1 MKSEAEHLAFFVIF
15 ALSNIIYMYKIFRL
29 ALAPI
34 LALALAAAPTRAQEL
49 VILHTNDT
57 HSQIEP
63 YTYKADTN
71 VGGFLRREAYIR
83 EVRSQHPNVLLF
95 DAGDFSQGTPYFN
108 FFKGYTE
115 VYLMNAMKYDAVTLG
130 NHEFDN
136 GCAALAKRI
145 RKMNFPVVCA
155 NYTFLDK
162 KLAKAV
168 KPYTIIERDGY
179 KVGVFG
185 LTVDLKA
192 LIAPGTSKYLQYQ
205 DPVEAARKMVKTLQD
220 QGCNLIVCLSHVGV
234 EKNQMN
240 DYQIAREVPG
250 IDIII
255 GGHSHFEMKEP
266 EVIGSTRIYQM
277 TNKGKCIGEITIN
290 GER

>member
-1 MKSEAEHLAFFVIF
+1 MYKRFLF
-15 ALSNIIYMYKIFRL
+15 AL
-29 ALAPI
+29 PI
-34 LALALAAAPTRAQEL
+34 LLFCALAAVSVQAQEL

-115 VYLMNAMKYDAVTLG
+115 IYLMNAMHYDAVTLG

-136 GCAALAKRI
+136 GCSALAKRI
-145 RKMNFPVVCA
+145 KKADFPFLCA
-155 NYTFLDK
+155 NYVFHNK
-162 KLAKAV
+162 ALAKV
-168 KPYTIIERDGY
+168 VRPCMIIEKGGY

-192 LIAPGTSKYLQYQ
+192 LIAPSTYKELQYL
-205 DPVEAARKMVKTLQD
+205 DPVEASKKMVQFLQSQNCD
-220 QGCNLIVCLSHVGV
+220 LIVCLSHLGV
-234 EKNQMN
+234 EKDQMN
-240 DYQIAREVPG
+240 DYQLAKEVPG

-255 GGHSHFEMKEP
+255 GGHSHYEMKEP
-266 EVIGSTRIYQM
+266 TVMGSTRIYQM
-277 TNKGKCIGEITIN
+277 TNKGKCIGEITVSK
-290 GER
+290 

>member
-1 MKSEAEHLAFFVIF
+1 MFKRFALLVTVFLIGLFGLAF
-15 ALSNIIYMYKIFRL
+15 
-29 ALAPI
+29 
-34 LALALAAAPTRAQEL
+34 AQSSEL
-49 VILHTNDT
+49 IILHTNDT

-115 VYLMNAMKYDAVTLG
+115 IYLMNAMKYDAVTLG

-136 GCAALAKRI
+136 GCGALAKRI
-145 RKMNFPVVCA
+145 KRAKFPFLCA
-155 NYTFLDK
+155 NYVFHNK
-162 KLAKAV
+162 ALAKVV
-168 KPYTIIERDGY
+168 KPYTIIEKGGY

-185 LTVDLKA
+185 LTVDLTA
-192 LIAPGTSKYLQYQ
+192 LIAPSISKYLTYL
-205 DPVEAARKMVKTLQD
+205 DPIEEARKMVKTLQD
-220 QGCNLIVCLSHVGV
+220 QGCDLIVCLSHIGV
-234 EKNQMN
+234 EKDQIT
-240 DYQIAREVPG
+240 DYQIAKEVPG

-255 GGHSHFEMKEP
+255 GGHSHYEMKEP
-266 EVIGSTRIYQM
+266 TVIGNTRIYQM
-277 TNKGKCIGEITIN
+277 ANKGKCVGEITVS
-290 GER
+290 R

>member
-1 MKSEAEHLAFFVIF
+1 MYKKFLLSISF
-15 ALSNIIYMYKIFRL
+15 ALVC
-29 ALAPI
+29 
-34 LALALAAAPTRAQEL
+34 ALAALSVQAQEL

-83 EVRSQHPNVLLF
+83 EVRSQHPHVFLF

-115 VYLMNAMKYDAVTLG
+115 IYLMNAMQYDAVTLG

-136 GCAALAKRI
+136 GCNALAKRI
-145 RKMNFPVVCA
+145 KKAKFPFLCA
-155 NYTFLDK
+155 NYRFHNK
-162 KLAKAV
+162 ALAKEV
-168 KPYTIIERDGY
+168 HTCMIFEEGGF

-192 LIAPGTSKYLQYQ
+192 LIAPSTYKQLEYL
-205 DPVEAARKMVKTLQD
+205 DPVETSQEMVDFLKSKNCD
-220 QGCNLIVCLSHVGV
+220 LIICLSHLGV
-234 EKNQMN
+234 EEDQVN

-255 GGHSHFEMKEP
+255 GGHSHYEMKEP
-266 EVIGSTRIYQM
+266 TVIGNTRIYQM
-277 TNKGKCIGEITIN
+277 ANKGKCIGEIMV
-290 GER
+290 RR